1 MDQTPSRMPP
11 PATTPQGSLERR
23 LPLLMSTVLV
33 AVVLAS
39 LVLTFGTLTRGA
51 EASTRERMEG
61 AVGQLATGVEATL
74 VARGERLRVLAR
86 DPSIDV
92 ALAGSA
98 DRSLLLAA
106 FVEQL
111 NEGERSYPNVLLDR
125 LGSPVF
131 STGELS
137 DAQRSELLRVAGS
150 EADTIR
156 VGRMFTE
163 GDTAAFFWTAG
174 PVRRGGN
181 RVGALAQLRRV
192 GGPRDAQAT
201 LRNLI
206 GDNIAMYVR
215 NVDGSVWIE
224 APGSVV
230 PRATRRDTTGD
241 GITQVRPGIGS
252 LLGVEARVKGAPW
265 IVSLEAPVAAVH
277 AQAARTTAELS
288 AISLVLAAL
297 GVFAAWI
304 ISRSITRPLAE
315 LSRAAGA
322 LARGQAGASVD
333 TERIDEIG
341 RLAESFNQMAAEV
354 EAGRR
359 ELERRVAEADQANR
373 TKSDFLAV
381 MSHELR
387 TPLNAIGGYTQ
398 LLDLEVYGPLNDAQR
413 DALTR
418 LERSQA
424 HLLRLINNVLSFS
437 RIDSG
442 QLEYRIESVA
452 VDEALSALEDLVAP
466 QLQVR
471 GVSFVHESSGSAVT
485 VAADREKLQQIVLNL
500 LSNSIKFTAPGGRI
514 TISCDP
520 REESVDIVVA
530 DTGCGIAAD
539 VLPHI
544 FDPFVQANRALHR
557 PSEGVG
563 LGLAIARDLA
573 RGMGGDLT
581 VSSEVGN
588 GSAFRITLPVGSDVR
603 TSYTHPVASTASP
616 ANRS

>member
-1 MDQTPSRMPP
+1 MDQNPSRPP
-11 PATTPQGSLERR
+11 PPPSTPNGSLERR
-23 LPLLMSTVLV
+23 LPLLMSAVLV

-39 LVLTFGTLTRGA
+39 LVVTYGTLTHGA
-51 EASTRERMEG
+51 EASARDRMAG
-61 AVGQLATGVEATL
+61 AVGQLATGVGAS
-74 VARGERLRVLAR
+74 VIARGDRLRALSR

-98 DRSLLLAA
+98 DPKLLLAG

-111 NEGERSYPNVLLDR
+111 NEDELSYPSVLLDR
-125 LGSPVF
+125 DGSVVF

-137 DAQRSELLRVAGS
+137 GTLKSELSRLARS
-150 EADTIR
+150 DTDAIR

-163 GDTAAFFWTAG
+163 GDTAFFWTAG
-174 PVRRGGN
+174 PVRRGGHA
-181 RVGALAQLRRV
+181 VASLAQLRRV

-206 GDNIAMYVR
+206 GDNASMYVR
-215 NVDGSVWIE
+215 NIDGSVWVE

-230 PRATRRDTTGD
+230 PAATRRDTTGD
-241 GITQVRPGIGS
+241 GILQVRSGVGS
-252 LLGVEARVKGAPW
+252 LIGVEARVRDAPW
-265 IVSLEAPVAAVH
+265 IVSLEAPVAAVR
-277 AQAARTTAELS
+277 APARRTTAQLS
-288 AISLVLAAL
+288 AISLVLASL

-304 ISRSITRPLAE
+304 ISRSITRPLAD
-315 LSRAAGA
+315 LARAAGA
-322 LARGQAGASVD
+322 LARGDSGTSVD
-333 TERIDEIG
+333 ADRMDEIG
-341 RLAESFNQMAAEV
+341 RLAASFNSMAAEV
-354 EAGRR
+354 EASRR

-398 LLDLEVYGPLNDAQR
+398 LLELEVYGPLNDGQR
-413 DALTR
+413 DAIAR

-452 VDEALSALEDLVAP
+452 LDEALSALEDLVAP
-466 QLQVR
+466 QLHAR
-471 GVSFVHESSGSAVT
+471 GVRFVHEPGGSDVT

-514 TISCDP
+514 TISCEP
-520 REESVDIVVA
+520 GESSVDIIVA
-530 DTGCGIAAD
+530 DTGCGMAPS

-581 VSSEVGN
+581 VSSEVGS
-588 GSAFRITLPVGSDVR
+588 GSAFRLVLPVGSDVA
-603 TSYTHPVASTASP
+603 TSYTHPVASTASRV
-616 ANRS
+616 NRS